1 MKADPAGSAFFLG
14 KTVDKSAFPARLA
27 GLLPG
32 FGVLFFWF
40 QALSC
45 RKPVIALLLRQ

>member
-1 MKADPAGSAFFLG
+1 MKADPAGSAFFRG
-14 KTVDKSAFPARLA
+14 KMDGKSVFPARLT

-32 FGVLFFWF
+32 FGARFFWF